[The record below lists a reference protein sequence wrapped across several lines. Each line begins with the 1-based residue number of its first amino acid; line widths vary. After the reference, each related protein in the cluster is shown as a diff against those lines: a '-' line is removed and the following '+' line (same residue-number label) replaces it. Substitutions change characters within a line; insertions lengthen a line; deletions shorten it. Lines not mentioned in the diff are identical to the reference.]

1 MDNTGKKK
9 SLPDRFLDCMICGK
23 PLVYSGEAVRRKC
36 VVCGREFDANCAC
49 EDGHFVCNDCHSAG
63 ALSFLV
69 PVLMKT
75 EEKDPQRILESVVK
89 DGRVHLHGPE
99 HHVIVPCVLLTAYR
113 NNGGELDLEKSL
125 YEAIK
130 RAKQVPGGT
139 CGYWG
144 VCGAAAGTG
153 IYVSILAGSGPLSGD
168 AWTIPQKMVIKAVEK
183 VSSCGGPR
191 CCKRTSRLAISA
203 ATEFT
208 TDWFG
213 IDMRASTPVCCYFP
227 RNLQCIRDACPY
239 YPSQH
244 GDPDK

>member
-1 MDNTGKKK
+1 MDNTGNKIK
-9 SLPDRFLDCMICGK
+9 LPDRFRDCMICGK
-23 PLVYSGEAVRRKC
+23 PLVYFDGAVRKKC
-36 VVCGREFDANCAC
+36 VICGREFDANCAC

-75 EEKDPQRILESVVK
+75 EEKDPQKILESVMK
-89 DGRVHLHGPE
+89 DEKVHLHGPE

-130 RAKQVPGGT
+130 RAKQVPGGA

-153 IYVSILAGSGPLSGD
+153 IYVSILAGSTPMSGD
-168 AWTIPQKMVIKAVEK
+168 AWTIPQKMVIKALENI
-183 VSSCGGPR
+183 SSYGGPR

-203 ATEFT
+203 AVEFT
-208 TDWFG
+208 GAIFG
-213 IDMRASTPVCCYFP
+213 VSMPDSTPKCGYFNQ
-227 RNLQCIRDACPY
+227 NLQCIRDDCPY
-239 YPSQH
+239 YPVS
-244 GDPDK
+244 GKPVN